1 MRQAKPNTKSI
12 LQIAKRQTV
21 ETETLHSTCALE
33 DWATILLVWFCMFY
47 DVVSNA
53 IQSGSKQWVIRWSSV
68 RNQTSNLLTNFGFNK
83 STTLKVWIGYGNIE
97 PVKVN
102 NEVTIQWCDTNCEK
116 TSLYTYQASEK
127 RLRTPT
133 CLSRKSDFLS
143 PVPNPMPYTYGFGM
157 ILTTHCQQMLVT
169 WSNYLWIC
177 HNYCDIT

>member
-83 STTLKVWIGYGNIE
+83 STTLKVWTCTPHLYAFVRLLLGKLLVNMFHVHLLCWGCFAFAKVTTDLLNQIRSPCSLWRVAGNDAASVPDRKI
-97 PVKVN
+97 
-102 NEVTIQWCDTNCEK
+102 W
-116 TSLYTYQASEK
+116 SLRRQSRVVAERSPAPS
-127 RLRTPT
+127 TPFARST
-133 CLSRKSDFLS
+133 
-143 PVPNPMPYTYGFGM
+143 
-157 ILTTHCQQMLVT
+157 
-169 WSNYLWIC
+169 
-177 HNYCDIT
+177 